1 MSGKRGS
8 FIQPSFSFAIE
19 SYIFVC
25 NWFYTWP
32 LSKIS
37 FLSPLITCSKLTFRG
52 CSDRWL
58 QTRSI
63 FSHLNYVQSTFWQLG
78 NDSKWFQTIFFF
90 EQILWNISFKLFPFF
105 SLPDYYDNDDKSH
118 LGGLP
123 IHTVGC
129 CQDPFLRD
137 EASSAE
143 VLWEEF
149 KNGVLVLVSSVKIN
163 DVKNSIS
170 SLSVCHP
177 CISQVCTRRAL
188 EYSVLIANQVPISQ
202 KTLKMGGGE
211 GRNEN
216 TLPSTKSAAIQGKE
230 CAVASSP
237 PTICWAGPGWKF
249 V

>member
-105 SLPDYYDNDDKSH
+105 PYLIIMTMMINPTSVASPSTQWAAVKTHSLEMRLPPQKYY
-118 LGGLP
+118 GRG
-123 IHTVGC
+123 
-129 CQDPFLRD
+129 
-137 EASSAE
+137 
-143 VLWEEF
+143 
-149 KNGVLVLVSSVKIN
+149 
-163 DVKNSIS
+163 
-170 SLSVCHP
+170 
-177 CISQVCTRRAL
+177 
-188 EYSVLIANQVPISQ
+188 
-202 KTLKMGGGE
+202 LKMGFWSWC
-211 GRNEN
+211 
-216 TLPSTKSAAIQGKE
+216 PQ
-230 CAVASSP
+230 
-237 PTICWAGPGWKF
+237 
-249 V
+249 